1 MGFALAT
8 CSVLNVCTFLH
19 KCHFSLNLPVT
30 VFCRTGMEVVLFLG
44 VFFYTPCIQNVVGQ
58 FLKVFLFLSIFLKKI
73 LIPSV
78 TI

>member
-44 VFFYTPCIQNVVGQ
+44 VFLYSLVLAVTWFEGLIMQLLMNRPCCQ
-58 FLKVFLFLSIFLKKI
+58 IFMI
-73 LIPSV
+73 SN
-78 TI
+78 